1 MEGVGIMKVSHLTI
15 PFEHLVDMTIS
26 FDVTTTPR
34 ECIPHLIS
42 FLFSESESCEPPPVG
57 KLSISKAT
65 PHQQMIDNNQRSAII
80 HFLKDLNN
88 EQLVE
93 LGLELRLHYSDL
105 QKMKTV
111 PETFPK
117 DMIATWQREKEKT
130 SDPPS
135 WTSLAAALEAIGQ
148 KKIITKIEGGE

>member
-1 MEGVGIMKVSHLTI
+1 MLLPLPKNVSLTI
-15 PFEHLVDMTIS
+15 IFQY
-26 FDVTTTPR
+26 
-34 ECIPHLIS
+34 
-42 FLFSESESCEPPPVG
+42 LFSESESCELPPVG
-57 KLSISKAT
+57 KLSITKAT
-65 PHQQMIDNNQRSAII
+65 PHQQSIDDNQRFAIV

-105 QKMKTV
+105 QKMKIV
-111 PETFPK
+111 PEAFPN
-117 DMIATWQREKEKT
+117 DMIATWQREKEKI

-135 WTSLAAALEAIGQ
+135 WTSLAAALEAVGQ